1 VRGKVVARNY
11 AEALFEL
18 AQRTGQVEEY
28 GGALAE
34 VIRLIDEVPQ
44 LRVFLETPRIDRKEK
59 RKVLREAL
67 SGKIPDPVLNF
78 LFLVL
83 DKRRQRMLDGIGQEY
98 RNLLDDYLGQAHVEV
113 SVARP
118 MNEATLEKVR
128 GELSRILGKK
138 DVLAHVRVRP
148 ELLGGIVF
156 RSGDVIYDGSVR
168 RRMEQLKRRLL
179 TADV

>member
-1 VRGKVVARNY
+1 
-11 AEALFEL
+11 
-18 AQRTGQVEEY
+18 
-28 GGALAE
+28 
-34 VIRLIDEVPQ
+34 
-44 LRVFLETPRIDRKEK
+44 
-59 RKVLREAL
+59 
-67 SGKIPDPVLNF
+67 
-78 LFLVL
+78 
-83 DKRRQRMLDGIGQEY
+83 MLDGIGQEY

>member
-1 VRGKVVARNY
+1 MRGKVVARNY

-18 AQRTGQVEEY
+18 AQRTGQAEEY

-34 VIRLIDEVPQ
+34 FIRLLDEVPQ
-44 LRVFLETPRIDRKEK
+44 LRLFLETPRIDRKEK
-59 RKVLREAL
+59 KKVLREAL

-78 LFLVL
+78 LFLIL
-83 DKRRQRMLDGIGQEY
+83 DKRRQRILEGIDQEY
-98 RNLLDDYLGQAHVEV
+98 RNLLDEYLGQAHVEV
-113 SVARP
+113 SVARA
-118 MNEATLEKVR
+118 MDVATLAKVR
-128 GELSRILGKK
+128 TELSRILGKE
-138 DVLAHVRVRP
+138 VLAHVRVRP

-179 TADV
+179 AADV